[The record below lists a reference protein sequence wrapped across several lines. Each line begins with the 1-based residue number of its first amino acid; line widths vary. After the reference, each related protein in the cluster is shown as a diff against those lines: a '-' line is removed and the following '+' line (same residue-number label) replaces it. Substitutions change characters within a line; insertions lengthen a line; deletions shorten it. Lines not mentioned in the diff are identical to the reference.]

1 MFFNTSKELIQGFFQ
16 LDNTLT
22 KKSLPTRQNLRS
34 KSLFWF
40 GSSCLNVKKQRS
52 IVKARKG
59 QEVGELF
66 GGKEGFYEEERSNA
80 RRR

>member
-1 MFFNTSKELIQGFFQ
+1 MTKYSISELKTQEQESVLVWFVMFECQEAAA
-16 LDNTLT
+16 
-22 KKSLPTRQNLRS
+22 
-34 KSLFWF
+34 
-40 GSSCLNVKKQRS
+40 

-80 RRR
+80 RRREVSIMEKKGKLARYIHSQSR